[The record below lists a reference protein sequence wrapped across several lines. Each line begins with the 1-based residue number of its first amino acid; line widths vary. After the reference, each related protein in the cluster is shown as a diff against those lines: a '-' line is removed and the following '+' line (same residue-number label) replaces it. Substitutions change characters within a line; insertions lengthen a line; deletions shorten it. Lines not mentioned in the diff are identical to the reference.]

1 MIDTAMK
8 RSVLLIDMGGPR
20 SLAEVRPYL
29 RRIFSDPCIMP
40 GNVVKRWLLSRLIA
54 HRSAARSRR
63 RYASIG
69 GKSRAVEHARTLA
82 SQLTW
87 HFAQR
92 GVPIEC
98 AVATRYSIPD
108 IKQGL
113 MSLRRNDSDPVIP
126 VYLFPHET
134 TALTGSCENM
144 LFRAATKLG
153 IPTER
158 GVRRL
163 GMSDAYARGWAEA
176 IKQAV
181 QRPGDSF
188 VIFSAHSLP
197 LSIVNRG
204 DPYQTQVEQSVRQ
217 IRALIGDVACA
228 LAYQSQEGDNWLGPS
243 VEETAA
249 QACQKGYRDLIVA
262 PLSFFDDNTETLVDL
277 DQDLR
282 QAVQRFGSNRFVRLQ
297 TPNQR
302 GFLCTMVAEALCK
315 EWGLDP

>member
-1 MIDTAMK
+1 MIDTAMNH
-8 RSVLLIDMGGPR
+8 SVLLIDMGGPR
-20 SLAEVRPYL
+20 SLSEVRPYL

-40 GNVVKRWLLSRLIA
+40 GNPVKRWLLSRLIA
-54 HRSAARSRR
+54 RKSAAQTRQ

-69 GKSRAVEHARTLA
+69 GKSNAVENARTLA
-82 SQLTW
+82 SQLTRD
-87 HFAQR
+87 FAKR
-92 GVPIEC
+92 GVRIEC

-113 MSLRRNDSDPVIP
+113 MSLRRNAGKPVTP

-144 LFRAATKLG
+144 LFRAAAKLG
-153 IPTER
+153 IPIER

-163 GMSDAYARGWAEA
+163 GMSDAYTQGWAEA

-181 QRPGDSF
+181 QRPVESF
-188 VIFSAHSLP
+188 VIFSVHSLP

-204 DPYQTQVEQSVRQ
+204 DPYVTQVEQSVKR
-217 IRALIGDVACA
+217 IRALIGEIACA

-243 VEETAA
+243 VEQKAA
-249 QACQKGYRDLIVA
+249 EARQEGYRDLIVA
-262 PLSFFDDNTETLVDL
+262 PLSFFGDNTETLVDL
-277 DQDLR
+277 DRNLR
-282 QAVQRFGSNRFVRLQ
+282 QAVELFGYNRFVRLQ

-302 GFLCTMVAEALCK
+302 GFLCKMVAEALCK
-315 EWGLDP
+315 EWGLEP